1 MKSFAAT
8 LIVSSASAYHHYSS
22 GYGGAYSGLSGRRVL
37 GYSSLSG
44 AGSGLTLGTGSS
56 RLGLVSGSRLSG
68 LSGLR
73 YASAG
78 AGGLRVVGAGAG
90 GLRVVGL

>member
-8 LIVSSASAYHHYSS
+8 LIVSSASAYHYSS

-44 AGSGLTLGTGSS
+44 AGNGLTLGTGSS
-56 RLGLVSGSRLSG
+56 RLGLVSGSGLSG

-73 YASAG
+73 YTSAG